1 MGITDKA
8 RRAQRAEI
16 SRQDLQS
23 STLAVVNPVLKRLRS
38 VLYELSDFV
47 AYNGDEKQKRM
58 TKILGVIIDESMEE
72 MGDMDSRVLAAW
84 MHSMACVI
92 EWTATGDID
101 VLPPELIQF
110 ACKVEGIAIPEQKQA
125 EETQVVDAEIVG

>member
-8 RRAQRAEI
+8 RRAQRAELI
-16 SRQDLQS
+16 QKDSQS
-23 STLAVVNPVLKRLRS
+23 STLVVVNPVIKRLRS

-58 TKILGVIIDESMEE
+58 TRILGVIIDESMEE

-92 EWTATGDID
+92 EWTATGDMS
-101 VLPPELIQF
+101 VLPPELTEF
-110 ACKVEGIAIPEQKQA
+110 ACKVEGISVSQLPADNE
-125 EETQVVDAEIVG
+125 VVDAEIVA

>member
-1 MGITDKA
+1 
-8 RRAQRAEI
+8 
-16 SRQDLQS
+16 
-23 STLAVVNPVLKRLRS
+23 
-38 VLYELSDFV
+38 
-47 AYNGDEKQKRM
+47 M

-110 ACKVEGIAIPEQKQA
+110 AAKVEGIPVPEPKQA
-125 EETQVVDAEIVG
+125 EEPEIVTAEIVS